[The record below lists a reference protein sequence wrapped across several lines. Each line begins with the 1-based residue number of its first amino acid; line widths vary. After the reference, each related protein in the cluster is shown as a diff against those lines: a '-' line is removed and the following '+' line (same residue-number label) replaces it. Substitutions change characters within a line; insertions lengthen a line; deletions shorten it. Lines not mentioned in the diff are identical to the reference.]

1 MTSEMVA
8 QMSQAELK
16 ELLEA
21 VVKDSL
27 ERKLLEILGDPD
39 EGLESAQAVRERL
52 LRQKQ
57 AGSRQGSARP
67 TARVRAPGAMPRRA
81 SRDGDE

>member
-21 VVKDSL
+21 VVEDSL

-39 EGLESAQAVRERL
+39 EGLEITQAVQERL

-57 AGSRQGSARP
+57 AVSCGHYGRSFDEL
-67 TARVRAPGAMPRRA
+67 VRETGL
-81 SRDGDE
+81 E